1 MCRPNEDDTKHTKER
16 SKSRS
21 QSIEQNDKE
30 NSSRT
35 SETPSTSPPETTN
48 INTNTQRRSKFVK
61 ETNLRKSPNGIQKKK
76 KKKKKKKENDNS
88 NNGGIMSILPSLGLV
103 VVGIFAFMAKRGFR
117 GRPTTAGI
125 DLGTTN
131 SVICVQKPSKSVG
144 TIECISDPYT
154 NSPIIPSVVSFL
166 NSTELEALLHSD
178 TPAKFSTS
186 NLPTP
191 TKLYEHLISD
201 IQHYYDIVLSIPNIS
216 IQSIKDQY
224 ESLKEKALNS
234 PERRTPMNVY
244 VGTKAKK
251 RMDTHSKHTFY
262 HSKRVIGRSHND
274 PSIEEL
280 RHEVPFHVQHNL
292 TSEEDEYYNM
302 EQVVFHSTESDYV
315 SPITISSHILQYLID
330 LAAQFSPTY
339 SSLSSAVIAIPA
351 EFTVYQRQ
359 ATMQAFARAGIKVT
373 RILEEPT
380 AAALAYGLDQK
391 QGVEHV
397 LVYDFGGGTLDV
409 SVLRISPDG
418 FVDVMASSG
427 DSNLGGVDFD
437 TIVGDYLLARDEA
450 FMLKQEKDDDH
461 NGLPESA
468 LEECAAKRFMH
479 PCTETGIRTMSE
491 QFKIELSTKYSDLIE
506 SSSLSGSLESKDDE
520 IYVEQSCLQHRP
532 SDQKSND
539 CSTYTTHTLKLTLA
553 EYNSATSSLYPRSVT
568 PIRKA
573 LENINMAPSDI
584 DEVVMVGGTTRM
596 PQIRSLVS
604 LEFPQIQE
612 LNFFCP

>member
-1 MCRPNEDDTKHTKER
+1 M
-16 SKSRS
+16 
-21 QSIEQNDKE
+21 
-30 NSSRT
+30 
-35 SETPSTSPPETTN
+35 
-48 INTNTQRRSKFVK
+48 
-61 ETNLRKSPNGIQKKK
+61 
-76 KKKKKKKENDNS
+76 
-88 NNGGIMSILPSLGLV
+88 
-103 VVGIFAFMAKRGFR
+103 
-117 GRPTTAGI
+117 
-125 DLGTTN
+125 
-131 SVICVQKPSKSVG
+131 G

-234 PERRTPMNVY
+234 HERRTPMNVY

-612 LNFFCP
+612 LNTEIDPDLTVAYGAASVID